1 MSFLLYQDNKIVGVF
16 DEINKARDMANG
28 IIENEWAK
36 DFHIVQYKLNTCCKG
51 KTINIENKKVLDNNY
66 QELNLEPNESS
77 ITKNIDSQE
86 AEDLQ
91 KKLNVLKLQKDKIEE
106 SKTKYEI
113 DIKLYYD
120 FKKKLE
126 TDNTFSIPELF
137 VDKYKIFHQL
147 DLENNISWESFS
159 LLYKEPDFYGK
170 FSNIFEVTNS
180 FENRFLQ
187 NTDSDTEE
195 STESS
200 QSSNISEN
208 SDNIIEIIQVI
219 NSSDED
225 NSSND

>member
-1 MSFLLYQDNKIVGVF
+1 MSFLLYQDNNIVGVF

-28 IIENEWAK
+28 IIENGWAK

-51 KTINIENKKVLDNNY
+51 RTINIENKEDVNNY
-66 QELNLEPNESS
+66 QEINSDSDDSS
-77 ITKNIDSQE
+77 DSGNMDSQE

-91 KKLNVLKLQKDKIEE
+91 KKLNVLKLQKEKIEE
-106 SKTKYEI
+106 SKTKYEV
-113 DIKLYYD
+113 DVKLYYD

-126 TDNTFSIPELF
+126 TDNTFTIPELF
-137 VDKYKIFHQL
+137 VEKYKIFHQL
-147 DLENNISWESFS
+147 DIENNISWESFS

-187 NTDSDTEE
+187 NTESDTEA

-200 QSSNISEN
+200 HSSNISED

-225 NSSND
+225 NSSSD